1 MPFCRKCGRRL
12 VKYSKSCPECKT
24 STTAPLIKIKK
35 AQVTHS
41 ATPVAQKKIAKAVIP
56 EKSIVVS
63 IKVIAPNKLV
73 KPVAPAKKVA
83 PAKLIIPAKPVSS
96 AAIKPQHKIIK
107 STLSLEEDIITN
119 PQDYETQTFSFDL
132 KCPHNHFWPAGK
144 AVIVSN
150 GEGYC
155 LRCGERLRRPKSKK
169 VHRRRS
175 KFL

>member
-12 VKYSKSCPECKT
+12 VKYSESCPECKT

-41 ATPVAQKKIAKAVIP
+41 ATSVAQKKITKAVIP
-56 EKSIVVS
+56 AKPVIISV
-63 IKVIAPNKLV
+63 KVIDPTKAV
-73 KPVAPAKKVA
+73 KTVTPAKKIA
-83 PAKLIIPAKPVSS
+83 TAKLIIPAKPVSS
-96 AAIKPQHKIIK
+96 ITIKSQHKIIK

-155 LRCGERLRRPKSKK
+155 LRCGERLRRPKSQKI
-169 VHRRRS
+169 RRHRS